1 MRSVEFSLRAGQGRF
16 ITFEGAQNTGKT
28 TQVLRLADRLRLRGT
43 EVVVTRE
50 PGGSPG
56 AEAIRHVLLSGFAK
70 QLGPEAETM
79 LFAAARDDHVNT
91 LIRPALESGAWV
103 ISDRFLDSTR
113 VYQGIVGGVDMAL
126 IRAMERLTLGGLL
139 PDMTFLL
146 DVPPETSKERAASR
160 GEEADRFESES
171 DDTKKW
177 IREAFRRFAESEP
190 KRWTIIDAGKGKTP
204 DAVSMAIWIQ
214 VSQRL
219 MRAQPATAAPR
230 AAG

>member
-1 MRSVEFSLRAGQGRF
+1 MAKPRGKF
-16 ITFEGAQNTGKT
+16 ITFEGGDASGKS
-28 TQVLRLADRLRLRGT
+28 TQVLRLADRLRMRGI

-70 QLGPEAETM
+70 PLGAEAEAM
-79 LFAAARDDHVNT
+79 LFAAARDDHVST

-103 ISDRFLDSTR
+103 ISDRFIDSTR
-113 VYQGIVGGVDMAL
+113 VYQGIIGGVNMGL

-139 PDMTFLL
+139 PDMTVLL
-146 DVPPETSKERAASR
+146 DVSPETSKERAATR
-160 GEEADRFESES
+160 GEGADRFESEG
-171 DDTKKW
+171 DETKQW
-177 IREAFRRFAESEP
+177 IREAFKRFAENEP
-190 KRWTIIDAGKGKTP
+190 ERWVIIEAGKGKTP
-204 DAVSMAIWIQ
+204 DAVSMAVWMQ

-219 MRAQPATAAPR
+219 MRTLQPAMATPR

>member
-1 MRSVEFSLRAGQGRF
+1 MARGKF
-16 ITFEGAQNTGKT
+16 ITFEGGDASGKT
-28 TQVLRLADRLRLRGT
+28 TQVLRLAERLRMRGY

-70 QLGPEAETM
+70 QLGPDAETM

-91 LIRPALESGAWV
+91 LIRPALENGAWV

-139 PDMTFLL
+139 PDMTVLL
-146 DVPPETSKERAASR
+146 DVPPEVSVERAATR
-160 GEEADRFESES
+160 GGNADRFESMG

-190 KRWTIIDAGKGKTP
+190 QRWVIIDAGKGKTP
-204 DAVSMAIWIQ
+204 DAVAMAVWMQ

-219 MRAQPATAAPR
+219 LRSAQPAMPSPR

>member
-1 MRSVEFSLRAGQGRF
+1 MAKARGKL
-16 ITFEGAQNTGKT
+16 ITFEGGDASGKT
-28 TQVLRLADRLRLRGT
+28 TQVLRLADRLRLRGQ

-70 QLGPEAETM
+70 PLGPEAEAV

-113 VYQGIVGGVDMAL
+113 VYQGIIGGVDMKF

-139 PDMTFLL
+139 PDLTILL
-146 DVPPETSKERAASR
+146 DVPPETSKERAAGR
-160 GEEADRFESES
+160 GGEADRFESES
-171 DDTKKW
+171 DETKRW
-177 IREAFRRFAESEP
+177 IREAFRRFAENEP
-190 KRWTIIDAGKGKTP
+190 QRWAIVDAGTGKTA
-204 DAVSMAIWIQ
+204 DAVAMAVWMQ

-219 MRAQPATAAPR
+219 MRAQAAAAPR

>member
-1 MRSVEFSLRAGQGRF
+1 MAKARGKF
-16 ITFEGAQNTGKT
+16 ITFEGGDASGKS
-28 TQVLRLADRLRLRGT
+28 TQVLRLAERLRLRGT
-43 EVVVTRE
+43 EVIVTRE

-70 QLGPEAETM
+70 RLGPDAETM

-91 LIRPALESGAWV
+91 LIRPALDSGTWV

-139 PDMTFLL
+139 PDMTILL
-146 DVPPETSKERAASR
+146 DVLPETSKERAATR
-160 GEEADRFESES
+160 GDAADRFESEG

-190 KRWTIIDAGKGKTP
+190 KRWTIIDADKGKTP
-204 DAVSMAIWIQ
+204 DAVSMAVWIQ

-219 MRAQPATAAPR
+219 MRAQPATVAPR
-230 AAG
+230 VAG

>member
-1 MRSVEFSLRAGQGRF
+1 MAKAHGKL
-16 ITFEGAQNTGKT
+16 ITFEGGDASGKT
-28 TQVLRLADRLRLRGT
+28 TQVLRLADRLRLRGL

-70 QLGPEAETM
+70 PLGPDAEAL

-113 VYQGIVGGVDMAL
+113 VYQGIIGGVDMKFL
-126 IRAMERLTLGGLL
+126 RAMERLTLGGLL
-139 PDMTFLL
+139 PDMTILL
-146 DVPPETSKERAASR
+146 DVPPETSKERAAGR
-160 GEEADRFESES
+160 GGEADRFESES
-171 DDTKKW
+171 DETKKW
-177 IREAFRRFAESEP
+177 IREAFKRFAESEP
-190 KRWTIIDAGKGKTP
+190 QRWAVVDAGTGKTP
-204 DAVSMAIWIQ
+204 DTVAMAVWMQ

-219 MRAQPATAAPR
+219 LRPQTAASAPR

>member
-1 MRSVEFSLRAGQGRF
+1 MASARGKF
-16 ITFEGAQNTGKT
+16 ISFEGGDASGKT
-28 TQVLRLADRLRLRGT
+28 TQVLRLADRLRLRGI

-56 AEAIRHVLLSGFAK
+56 AEIIRHVLLSGFAK
-70 QLGPEAETM
+70 PLGPEAETV

-113 VYQGIVGGVDMAL
+113 VYQGIIGGVDMKF
-126 IRAMERLTLGGLL
+126 IRAVERLTLGNLL
-139 PDMTFLL
+139 PDMTILL
-146 DVPPETSKERAASR
+146 DVPPETSKERAAGR
-160 GEEADRFESES
+160 GAQADRFESES

-177 IREAFRRFAESEP
+177 IREAFKRFAESEP
-190 KRWTIIDAGKGKTP
+190 QRWVVVDAGAGKTP
-204 DAVSMAIWIQ
+204 DSVAMAVWMQ
-214 VSQRL
+214 VSSRL
-219 MRAQPATAAPR
+219 LRVGAAAAPR